1 MSTSDSN
8 VNYVEL
14 PDPSRL
20 LTIESL
26 NYKNPYNHKKLHR
39 HDYFEII
46 LVKEGTGSQIIDFD
60 IYPMSA
66 GDIFIIYPGQM
77 HLMQRNDA
85 DGILIQF
92 RKDIFEY
99 IHPLKHYSFYSKSS
113 YLKPLSG
120 EFDHLLELTAQIVK
134 VFSKNTS
141 ISNMDRHKA
150 FSYLQIILISLIE
163 QQEQKVINN
172 KAQALL
178 TQYLHSIA
186 DNIYT
191 LHKVAEHAEKMHC
204 TAGKLNEVSKELL
217 GKTALEL
224 IHEEIILETRRLMLL
239 NELTLK
245 EIAFELNFDTQ
256 GNFNAFIKSKTG
268 MTPKELQTSVQKIYN

>member
-1 MSTSDSN
+1 MITDSKA
-8 VNYVEL
+8 NYVEL
-14 PDPSRL
+14 PDPMRM

-26 NYKNPYNHKKLHR
+26 NYKNPYNHKQLHR

-46 LVKEGTGSQIIDFD
+46 LVNEGEGSQIIDFD
-60 IYPMSA
+60 VYPMAPS
-66 GDIFIIYPGQM
+66 DVFIIYPGQT

-85 DGILIQF
+85 DGMLIQF

-99 IHPLKHYSFYSKSS
+99 IHPLKHYSFYTKST
-113 YLKPLSG
+113 YLKPKQD
-120 EFDHLLELTAQIVK
+120 EFDHLLELTKHI
-134 VFSKNTS
+134 SKIFDKS
-141 ISNMDRHKA
+141 SVISNMDRHKA
-150 FSYLQIILISLIE
+150 FSYLQIILITLIE
-163 QQEQKVINN
+163 QQEQKVLNT

-178 TQYLHSIA
+178 TEYIHSIS

-204 TAGKLNEVSKELL
+204 TPDKLNEVSKQLL

-224 IHEEIILETRRLMLL
+224 IHEELILETRRLMLL

-268 MTPKELQTSVQKIYN
+268 MTPKELQASVQKIYN